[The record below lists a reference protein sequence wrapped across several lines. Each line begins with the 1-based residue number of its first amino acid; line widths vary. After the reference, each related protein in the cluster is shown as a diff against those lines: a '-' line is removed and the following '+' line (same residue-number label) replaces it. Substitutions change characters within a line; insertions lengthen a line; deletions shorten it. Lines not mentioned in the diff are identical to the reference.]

1 MADFDYGNARLRA
14 MKSRLLSHQE
24 LEVLAEV
31 GSVRGLIAALTKTA
45 YRKPVE
51 AALARTSGLECISS
65 ALKDDLVNTLGRI
78 QRFYDGS
85 AHEMVMIV
93 LRTYDIHNLK
103 TILRGLS
110 SRAKPAEILA
120 ALLPVGDLDINL
132 LAELAR
138 LPDPRTAI
146 DFLATIN
153 SPYAE
158 PLLRLRGHQPGADTN
173 RMELALEQWRFWH
186 AKTYLESEHLTGDLL
201 SSALDLDVDIA
212 NLLTI
217 LRFAH
222 APVERRLLREWLGE
236 DDLQALLLGPGSLS
250 LDALVQA
257 GMQDS
262 LEGAIDVFSGTV
274 YQDSLRAGEV
284 AALSLEDLNWREMT
298 LHLSHT
304 KQRRERL
311 LPLPDR
317 VARALVK
324 YLQHG
329 RPPTQCRA
337 LFVRHRPP
345 VGQAMELTHVRGA
358 MRRAFIR
365 CGLGPSGTHIL
376 RHTWATWA
384 HRRGASLKLV
394 ADVLG
399 HKSLNTTTRY
409 AHLNLE
415 ELRQAALPWPK
426 SRRR

>member
-24 LEVLAEV
+24 LEGLAEV

-51 AALARTSGLECISS
+51 AALARTSGLDCISS

-158 PLLRLRGHQPGADTN
+158 PLLRLRSHQPGADTN

-186 AKTYLESEHLTGDLL
+186 AKTYLESEHLTGDVL

-250 LDALVQA
+250 LDSLVQA
-257 GMQDS
+257 GMQDA

-274 YQDSLRAGEV
+274 YQDSLRAGAV
-284 AALSLEDLNWREMT
+284 AYAQSGRLSDLER
-298 LHLSHT
+298 HLL
-304 KQRRERL
+304 RFRL
-311 LPLPDR
+311 GWMADKVRADPLGIG
-317 VARALVK
+317 V
-324 YLQHG
+324 
-329 RPPTQCRA
+329 
-337 LFVRHRPP
+337 
-345 VGQAMELTHVRGA
+345 
-358 MRRAFIR
+358 
-365 CGLGPSGTHIL
+365 
-376 RHTWATWA
+376 
-384 HRRGASLKLV
+384 
-394 ADVLG
+394 VLG
-399 HKSLNTTTRY
+399 YGALKVNEVSNLRWIAQGVSLGLSPDGIRS
-409 AHLNLE
+409 NLE
-415 ELRQAALPWPK
+415 FVA
-426 SRRR
+426 